1 MDLIFATHNI
11 HKFNEIQNILGEKC
25 TLLSLKTLQFY
36 DDIPETQ
43 ATIEA
48 NALEKARFIYNLF
61 ERPCFADDTGL
72 EVESLFG
79 EPGVHSARYAG
90 NTKDFEANIDK
101 LLSKLEGIKNRNAR
115 FRTVIAL
122 IIDNREYLFE
132 GEVKGEIMIHR
143 SGDQGFGYD
152 SVFKPVGFN
161 KTFAEMNIYDK
172 NEISH
177 RALAL
182 HKLIEFLDHK
192 SL

>member
-11 HKFNEIQNILGEKC
+11 HKFNEIQKILGERC
-25 TLLSLKTLQFY
+25 TLLSLQTLQFY

-48 NALEKARFIYNLF
+48 NALEKARFIYNIF

-182 HKLIEFLDHK
+182 HNLIEFLDHK